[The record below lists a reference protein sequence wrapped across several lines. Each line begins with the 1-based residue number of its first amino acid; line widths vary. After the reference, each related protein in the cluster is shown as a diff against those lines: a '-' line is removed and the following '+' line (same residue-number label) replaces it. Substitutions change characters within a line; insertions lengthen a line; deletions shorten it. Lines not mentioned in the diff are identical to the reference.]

1 MVSKKNVLVS
11 VVFMFLAG
19 CVNVGV
25 IKSISVN
32 DAKMNEPI
40 NAVSAGC
47 KGLGI
52 TRDCDDIIGANRLII
67 IEKNKIRVA
76 SNNQGTSI
84 LVMYDNDEC
93 GLGKAVCQTLASNRN
108 YWLIKNVL
116 ERNNVTI
123 NEVKAMAIN
132 DFIVGYALTLNKD
145 GYSHLK

>member
-1 MVSKKNVLVS
+1 MVSKKKVLVS
-11 VVFMFLAG
+11 VFFMFLAG

-52 TRDCDDIIGANRLII
+52 TRDCDDIIGANRVIM
-67 IEKNKIRVA
+67 IEKYKMRVA

-145 GYSHLK
+145 GYFHLK